1 MTSIRSL
8 ATAGVCTEQPVDN
21 DHRFPRADYN
31 ELPNLLN
38 AAT

>member
-8 ATAGVCTEQPVDN
+8 ATAGVYTEQPVNN